1 MTFHSKKK
9 SKSKYKNIKTVVDGI
24 KFDSKKEA
32 NRYSELKMLEKAG
45 IIEELEL
52 QPSFII
58 CNRVKWN
65 GRTWGTRKYK
75 ADFKY
80 YDNTFKRMTVEDT
93 KGTITPLYSLKRQ
106 IFLSLYPQYYFV
118 ET

>member
-1 MTFHSKKK
+1 M
-9 SKSKYKNIKTVVDGI
+9 KYNKYSNIKTEVDGI
-24 KFDSKKEA
+24 KFDSKREA
-32 NRYSELKMLEKAG
+32 NRYAELKMLEKAG
-45 IIEELEL
+45 IIQELEL

-58 CNRVKWN
+58 CDKVKWN
-65 GRTWGTRKYK
+65 GRSWGTRKYK

-80 YDNTFKRMTVEDT
+80 YDNTFKRMTVEDC